1 MVLGEVGRG
10 LVIHRKLNAEAGA
23 VGEGQDPRVDIG
35 EADLEHRAA
44 LALLLDAA
52 VLEFAVVAVG
62 QVLAHRRHGHGND
75 VAGEGDEVREAP
87 REVLVLSRG
96 LHEGQEEV
104 RHRQIRDAAA
114 QVAPAGRGGIGDTD
128 DFLAEHLR
136 APSLRTDEGGQREA
150 DQAAADDE
158 TCVHGAGDACY
169 LGCLQ
174 LLLCSG
180 VCAGAFTGSV

>member
-1 MVLGEVGRG
+1 MRAFHTSWFNFFAGFVSTFAAAPLGAYM
-10 LVIHRKLNAEAGA
+10 KKADSLN
-23 VGEGQDPRVDIG
+23 
-35 EADLEHRAA
+35 LTK
-44 LALLLDAA
+44 
-52 VLEFAVVAVG
+52 
-62 QVLAHRRHGHGND
+62 GN
-75 VAGEGDEVREAP
+75 
-87 REVLVLSRG
+87 
-96 LHEGQEEV
+96 
-104 RHRQIRDAAA
+104 IAA